1 MSYSP
6 LVYRT
11 SDGSV
16 VFKTLNDKLLYKY
29 GTYTYDER
37 ASNPKVMLQWSD
49 DGGYNWS
56 NEYWTRA
63 GRTGEFKSMVN
74 WHRLG
79 MSRDRVFRVTVTD
92 PVKWVLIDARID
104 VGKENK

>member
-1 MSYSP
+1 MAYDI
-6 LVYRT
+6 VYET
-11 SDGSV
+11 STGKIC
-16 VFKTLNDKLLYKY
+16 FKTINSKIAYKY
-29 GTYTYDER
+29 GTYIYDER

-63 GRTGEFKSMVN
+63 GRIGEFRSMVN

-79 MSRDRVFRVTVTD
+79 MSRDRVFRVAVTA

-104 VGKENK
+104 VQKEEK